1 MNEYQQKLAK
11 LFSDIETAYSLRL
24 RLVQLVKLV
33 TWRLVLCMLD
43 YLHKYK
49 YS

>member
-11 LFSDIETAYSLRL
+11 LFSDIETGYSLRL

-33 TWRLVLCMLD
+33 TWKLVLD
-43 YLHKYK
+43 YLHYK